1 MIHCASLA
9 YFEDG
14 KILLVRVRD
23 NKLWYFPGGKITE
36 GESPVDALVRELSEE
51 LNVIVVPENMRLLT
65 EITAPSHDRSD
76 IVRLCIYTLNHLPL
90 CKPDNEVREIR
101 WFAVSDT
108 DFMAPAVIKA
118 LRYINNGS

>member
-14 KILLVRVRD
+14 KLLLVRVRE
-23 NKLWYFPGGKITE
+23 NKLWYFPGGKIAE
-36 GESPVDALVRELSEE
+36 GESPVDALARELSEE
-51 LNVIVVPENMRLLT
+51 LNVTVEPEKMLRLT

-76 IVRLCIYTLNHLPL
+76 SVHLCIYTLSHLPP
-90 CKPDNEVREIR
+90 CTPRNEVSELR

-108 DFMAPAVIKA
+108 ELMAPAVIEA
-118 LRYINNGS
+118 LRNINNGL